1 MPPFDLSRV
10 HTPRV
15 RRPLTPFSLRPLVD
29 ARVLADTY

>member
-1 MPPFDLSRV
+1 MTQFDHLRV

-15 RRPLTPFSLRPLVD
+15 RRSLTPSSLRPLVD